1 MVLTP
6 NIKLALPQTYYTMD
20 LLNSHPELKT
30 TIKELERIRDQEI
43 PKPIKITTKATL
55 LWGILFITCMIIS
68 VTLGFVF
75 LFFSCLLFYLFSMDL
90 SPSKEEKLKKKFKFD
105 IVKTLVEDINPN
117 TIYYPE
123 RSIPY
128 QVLQYSD
135 IFERPDISLKGED
148 CIKGKTKNNKA
159 FEFAEYIL
167 EYSHKA
173 QYRLFFT
180 LEMDYN
186 LETGD
191 KVILQPSDNSFGSYL
206 QAKLSPNFKEAT
218 RQNEKNFPELA
229 KQFHIYGTNEI
240 LVNQLLTE
248 DMINLLLQCQT
259 KWGRTPAISFKK
271 NKLYILFLNSYNLFE
286 MDVNQSFTE
295 SNLIN
300 KLHQELHRCFELLE
314 DFSQIKYAPKIE
326 ISIKP
331 TKDFSQHLL
340 DDEDLNSNYL

>member
-1 MVLTP
+1 
-6 NIKLALPQTYYTMD
+6 MD
-20 LLNSHPELKT
+20 LLNKHPELKT
-30 TIKELERIRDQEI
+30 RLEELEIIRDQEV
-43 PKPIKITTKATL
+43 PQPLKVTTKAVL
-55 LWGILFITCMIIS
+55 LWGFLFVTCLIIS
-68 VTLGFVF
+68 VVLGIVF
-75 LFFSCLLFYLFSMDL
+75 LFSSCLLFYLFSMDL

-123 RSIPY
+123 RSITY
-128 QVLQYSD
+128 QELQYSD
-135 IFERPDISLKGED
+135 IFERPDISLNGED
-148 CIKGKTKNNKA
+148 CIKGRTKNNKA

-167 EYSHKA
+167 EYSYKA

-206 QAKLSPNFKEAT
+206 QTKLSPNFKEAA
-218 RQNEKNFPELA
+218 RQNGKNFPKLA
-229 KQFHIYGTNEI
+229 KQFHIYGTNET

-248 DMINLLLQCQT
+248 DMINVLLQCET
-259 KWGRTPAISFKK
+259 KWGRSPAISFKK

-286 MDVNQSFTE
+286 MDVHQSFTK
-295 SNLIN
+295 S
-300 KLHQELHRCFELLE
+300 KLVDKLYQELHRCFELLE
-314 DFSQIKYAPKIE
+314 DFSQIKYDPRIE